1 MMAARSIRRRRDP
14 CPVVHF
20 GVPFMFDIQTE
31 LHLRRIG
38 QDACTPDTGR
48 GMARALPVLATLSG
62 LVLLAAALG

>member
-1 MMAARSIRRRRDP
+1 
-14 CPVVHF
+14 
-20 GVPFMFDIQTE
+20 MFDIQTE

-48 GMARALPVLATLSG
+48 GMARVLLVLASLSG